1 MGRPLTLDKIH
12 ISDQG
17 IMCRMISHIF
27 SKNYIKVQ
35 NKPLLIKKKTY
46 NSRLHQLPSENLLD
60 LHQKLSASYSRAQ

>member
-17 IMCRMISHIF
+17 IMGRIISHIF

-35 NKPLLIKKKTY
+35 NKPLLIKKKPTTQDCT
-46 NSRLHQLPSENLLD
+46 NFLV
-60 LHQKLSASYSRAQ
+60 KIF